1 MVFNTPKGAA
11 RGSIKNHNTPNSRGI
26 KAQGFKGIRRNP
38 HQRLRENML
47 CEATKLSP
55 LCFLQLFTVSLVV
68 VSEFSLT
75 QAFRC
80 IWTMSPHFTRS

>member
-1 MVFNTPKGAA
+1 MVEFSRYITPGY
-11 RGSIKNHNTPNSRGI
+11 NWLGI
-26 KAQGFKGIRRNP
+26 GKGIRRNP

-55 LCFLQLFTVSLVV
+55 LCFLQLFTVRLVV
-68 VSEFSLT
+68 VAEFSLT